1 MNELTDDRLAE
12 LRKIAEAATPGDW
25 CVGVDRDGTAVAID
39 CGDGYAD
46 VLQGGPVSCMDYCYG
61 GVSTVEARDADW
73 AHMVAFDPP
82 TVLALLS
89 DVKRLREERDDMR
102 RRLDAVEALA
112 RNGIGKPCNR
122 TLDRII
128 LAARGPRE

>member
-1 MNELTDDRLAE
+1 MNEPADERLAE
-12 LRKIAEAATPGDW
+12 LRTIAEETRVRRIAP
-25 CVGVDRDGTAVAID
+25 
-39 CGDGYAD
+39 
-46 VLQGGPVSCMDYCYG
+46 
-61 GVSTVEARDADW
+61 
-73 AHMVAFDPP
+73 FDPP

>member
-1 MNELTDDRLAE
+1 MNGPTDDRLAE
-12 LRKIAEAATPGDW
+12 LRKIAEAATLGDW
-25 CVGVDRDGTAVAID
+25 CVGVDRYGMAVAID

-82 TVLALLS
+82 TVLALLAEV
-89 DVKRLREERDDMR
+89 DEARKRLAKVERIASGSLGLPANR
-102 RRLDAVEALA
+102 VLDAVV
-112 RNGIGKPCNR
+112 R
-122 TLDRII
+122 
-128 LAARGPRE
+128 AARGEQR